1 MYIFLQFYKEFT
13 PDLLRDFYANEKLN
27 IRLTKDEIKVD
38 NSNKYYLLLMRS
50 DKKASEGNSDLQA
63 KK

>member
-27 IRLTKDEIKVD
+27 IKSTKDRIIVD
-38 NSNKYYLLLMRS
+38 NGNKYYLLLMCS
-50 DKKASEGNSDLQA
+50 DKEASDGNSDLET